1 MSNQFI
7 VIKKILW
14 LTMAVAISLAILNDF
29 SLPTLLSVF
38 LTLFTVLGFLLSN
51 KVALSKEYLALEAK
65 AAIPKANDKFLYG
78 KYKPTLKDLMPC
90 LVILGLSSCYA
101 AYLAAH
107 GDKPTR
113 LAKIVYQIGGVPS
126 VVFFWAIIGTS
137 LLAFSIENWLG
148 YRFSLKVSP
157 NQSFKRDA

>member
-1 MSNQFI
+1 
-7 VIKKILW
+7 
-14 LTMAVAISLAILNDF
+14 
-29 SLPTLLSVF
+29 
-38 LTLFTVLGFLLSN
+38 
-51 KVALSKEYLALEAK
+51 
-65 AAIPKANDKFLYG
+65 
-78 KYKPTLKDLMPC
+78 MPC